1 MNGIWIHG
9 YIGRVK
15 TNFLISDFAV
25 AIEFE
30 FFIMSGALFQSLVAS
45 PIQELIIRVDEPS
58 SMILPLVTP
67 LVVLESVGVSCY
79 WTLIGNLGTFIAF
92 QSSVSLICA
101 ATWFTDNIC

>member
-15 TNFLISDFAV
+15 INFLISDFAV

-30 FFIMSGALFQSLVAS
+30 FFITFEALFQNLVAS

-58 SMILPLVTP
+58 SMILPLVI
-67 LVVLESVGVSCY
+67 S
-79 WTLIGNLGTFIAF
+79 ILGLLKI
-92 QSSVSLICA
+92 
-101 ATWFTDNIC
+101 NM